1 VIGFEGATRDAAL
14 IAQMKEIGAN
24 LLLAQH
30 IGRAPVVGRKP
41 ADCLDVNVPG
51 PLGKASKPHVINHTL
66 TQRGHRC
73 SPFGFIHQDLFIPAP
88 E

>member
-1 VIGFEGATRDAAL
+1 MIGLEGATRDTAL
-14 IAQMKEIGAN
+14 IAQMKEMGAN
-24 LLLAQH
+24 FLLTEPFGH
-30 IGRAPVVGRKP
+30 APVVGRKP

-73 SPFGFIHQDLFIPAP
+73 SPFGFIHQDLSVPAP